1 MKMNVAANFI
11 ERVMRLTTDGSTEQ
25 QKQKIFHILRLNNY
39 PSSLINRLINR
50 IPINCIHN
58 TAHQAAHPTV
68 SPNAN
73 DEVNSD
79 YAPLTQQQTSILP
92 PTSVPPNS
100 PPPRQNSTATA
111 SPPLP
116 CSSTTTSA
124 PNILIND
131 IPAHHQATIT
141 PVAEDHHQTNPVTYR
156 SMPHIPMLTRTISN
170 ILKKDYNNVKIA
182 TRNIK
187 TTKTL
192 LKPVKDPIPPLDQ
205 NNVIYSIPCNDCN
218 NVYIGMTTNHL
229 KRRICGHRSDINKL
243 VNQASDNTQAKTAL
257 TQHIT
262 TEQHTFNLDN
272 TKIVDRTFRS
282 TALPMLEMCHIQN
295 TPNTVNYRTDV
306 DGLNTTY
313 AGILHTIKT
322 NLSRTKPRSNND
334 STTTYNL
341 GFDQNEQST

>member
-1 MKMNVAANFI
+1 MKLNVAANFI
-11 ERVMRLTTDGSTEQ
+11 ERVMRLTTDDSTEQ
-25 QKQKIFHILRLNNY
+25 QKQKIFQILRLNNY

-50 IPINCIHN
+50 IHNN
-58 TAHQAAHPTV
+58 TAHSANTV
-68 SPNAN
+68 PSSVN
-73 DEVNSD
+73 DETISD
-79 YAPLTQQQTSILP
+79 LGPPRTQHRTSILP

-100 PPPRQNSTATA
+100 PPPRHNTAAAPPT
-111 SPPLP
+111 PLP
-116 CSSTTTSA
+116 PCPPTSTTA

-131 IPAHHQATIT
+131 IPAHHQTTIT
-141 PVAEDHHQTNPVTYR
+141 SEEDDHHQTNLVTYR

-170 ILKKDYNNVKIA
+170 ILKKEYKNIRIA

-187 TTKTL
+187 TTKSL
-192 LKPVKDPIPPLDQ
+192 LKPVKDPIPPHDQ

-229 KRRICGHRSDINKL
+229 KKRISGHRSDINRL
-243 VNQASDNTQAKTAL
+243 ANPPSDTTEAKTAL
-257 TQHIT
+257 IQHIT
-262 TEQHTFNLDN
+262 TEKHTFNLDG
-272 TKIVDRTFRS
+272 TKIIDRTLRS

-322 NLSRTKPRSNND
+322 NDSRRKQRND
-334 STTTYNL
+334 NDNTTTYSL
-341 GFDQNEQST
+341 GLDQIDQSTLS